1 MLRHGLK
8 NALIP
13 IVTVVGVQAG
23 YLLGGAVLTETVFAW
38 PGVGTLM
45 VQGILARDFPL
56 VQGCVLVVA
65 LASSSSTWRSTALRV
80 ARSTHPLRVSGLSVA
95 SPASTTH
102 ARAAARTLRALGRI
116 ARAIG
121 WPCGWAR
128 LLAVARG
135 RRAWLAAA
143 RPGHGGH
150 TESPAAA
157 ADPGSSR
164 SGTDEFGRDLLARL
178 VWGARVSLLAGV
190 ATAAASM
197 VVGVTLGIL
206 GGFYTGWVETVVM
219 RLTDILMAFPYILLA
234 IAIVAGLGPGL
245 RNAMIAIAIVGFPI
259 YTRLVRSIVLSLRER
274 EFVEAARALGATDPV
289 MLGRHILPHLLS
301 PVIVAFSLDVGAKIL
316 ATAGL
321 SFLGLGT
328 QPPTADWGSM
338 LATGRQF
345 VILSPHVVLLPGLAI
360 FVIVL
365 ALNLVGD
372 ALRDL
377 LDPRAAV
384 R

>member
-1 MLRHGLK
+1 MSVRV
-8 NALIP
+8 A
-13 IVTVVGVQAG
+13 
-23 YLLGGAVLTETVFAW
+23 
-38 PGVGTLM
+38 GVG
-45 VQGILARDFPL
+45 DP
-56 VQGCVLVVA
+56 VV
-65 LASSSSTWRSTALRV
+65 RV
-80 ARSTHPLRVSGLSVA
+80 ASASRVRRGIK
-95 SPASTTH
+95 
-102 ARAAARTLRALGRI
+102 RI
-116 ARAIG
+116 ARRDRLAIV
-121 WPCGWAR
+121 AALV
-128 LLAVARG
+128 LLAAVLVAVL
-135 RRAWLAAA
+135 APWLPLLDPDTVDTPNRL
-143 RPGHGGH
+143 RPPLTAGH
-150 TESPAAA
+150 
-157 ADPGSSR
+157 R
-164 SGTDEFGRDLLARL
+164 LGTDEFGRDLLARL

-190 ATAAASM
+190 ATAAAAM
-197 VVGVTLGIL
+197 VVGVTLGVL

-259 YTRLVRSIVLSLRER
+259 YTRLVRGVVLSLRER
-274 EFVEAARALGATDPV
+274 EFVEAARALGATDP
-289 MLGRHILPHLLS
+289 LILARHILPHLLS
-301 PVIVAFSLDVGAKIL
+301 PLIVAFSLDVGAKIL

-345 VILSPHVVLLPGLAI
+345 VVLSPHVVLLPGLAI

-372 ALRDL
+372 ALRDI
-377 LDPRAAV
+377 LDPRTHT

>member
-1 MLRHGLK
+1 MS
-8 NALIP
+8 
-13 IVTVVGVQAG
+13 V
-23 YLLGGAVLTETVFAW
+23 
-38 PGVGTLM
+38 
-45 VQGILARDFPL
+45 
-56 VQGCVLVVA
+56 
-65 LASSSSTWRSTALRV
+65 RV
-80 ARSTHPLRVSGLSVA
+80 ARVGDPL
-95 SPASTTH
+95 
-102 ARAAARTLRALGRI
+102 ARAADASRLRRGIGRAARRDRFALV
-116 ARAIG
+116 AALV
-121 WPCGWAR
+121 
-128 LLAVARG
+128 LLAVAVV
-135 RRAWLAAA
+135 ALLAPWLPLLDPDTVDTPNRL
-143 RPGHGGH
+143 RPPLTAGH
-150 TESPAAA
+150 
-157 ADPGSSR
+157 R
-164 SGTDEFGRDLLARL
+164 LGTDEFGRDLLARL

-190 ATAAASM
+190 ATAAAAM
-197 VVGVTLGIL
+197 VTGVTLGIL

-259 YTRLVRSIVLSLRER
+259 YTRLVRGVVLSLRER
-274 EFVEAARALGATDPV
+274 EFVEAARALGATDRLI
-289 MLGRHILPHLLS
+289 LGRHILPHLLS

-345 VILSPHVVLLPGLAI
+345 VVLSPHVVLLPGLAI

-377 LDPRAAV
+377 LDPRTHP

>member
-1 MLRHGLK
+1 MSRRLTGNRL
-8 NALIP
+8 A
-13 IVTVVGVQAG
+13 VVAFLVI
-23 YLLGGAVLTETVFAW
+23 LGAVGAALFAPYLPLSDPDTVDTPNRLRPPLT
-38 PGVGTLM
+38 
-45 VQGILARDFPL
+45 
-56 VQGCVLVVA
+56 
-65 LASSSSTWRSTALRV
+65 
-80 ARSTHPLRVSGLSVA
+80 
-95 SPASTTH
+95 
-102 ARAAARTLRALGRI
+102 
-116 ARAIG
+116 
-121 WPCGWAR
+121 
-128 LLAVARG
+128 
-135 RRAWLAAA
+135 
-143 RPGHGGH
+143 PGHWL
-150 TESPAAA
+150 
-157 ADPGSSR
+157 
-164 SGTDEFGRDLLARL
+164 GTDEFGRDLLARL
-178 VWGARVSLLAGV
+178 VWGARVSLVAGA
-190 ATAAASM
+190 ATAAAAM
-197 VVGVTLGIL
+197 LIGVVLGVC
-206 GGFYTGWVETVVM
+206 GGYYTGWSETVIM

-245 RNAMIAIAIVGFPI
+245 RNAMIAITIVGFPI
-259 YTRLVRSIVLSLRER
+259 YTRLVRGIVLSVRER
-274 EFVEAARALGATDPV
+274 EFVEAARALGSTDRLILV
-289 MLGRHILPHLLS
+289 RHVAPQLLS

-377 LDPRAAV
+377 LDPRTYA

>member
-1 MLRHGLK
+1 MSVRL
-8 NALIP
+8 A
-13 IVTVVGVQAG
+13 TVP
-23 YLLGGAVLTETVFAW
+23 GAVER
-38 PGVGTLM
+38 GTN
-45 VQGILARDFPL
+45 ATR
-56 VQGCVLVVA
+56 
-65 LASSSSTWRSTALRV
+65 RS
-80 ARSTHPLRVSGLSVA
+80 
-95 SPASTTH
+95 
-102 ARAAARTLRALGRI
+102 RALVRI
-116 ARAIG
+116 ARRNRLAVL
-121 WPCGWAR
+121 AALT
-128 LLAVARG
+128 LLAAVLLALL
-135 RRAWLAAA
+135 APWLPLLDPDTVDTPSRLRSPLTA
-143 RPGHGGH
+143 GH
-150 TESPAAA
+150 
-157 ADPGSSR
+157 R
-164 SGTDEFGRDLLARL
+164 LGTDEFGRDLLARL

-190 ATAAASM
+190 GTAAAAM
-197 VVGVTLGIL
+197 LIGVTLGIL
-206 GGFYTGWVETVVM
+206 GGFYTGWVETAVM

-259 YTRLVRSIVLSLRER
+259 YTRLVRGVVLSLRER
-274 EFVEAARALGATDPV
+274 EFVEAARALGATDPLI
-289 MLGRHILPHLLS
+289 LGRHILPHLLS

-360 FVIVL
+360 FAIVM

-377 LDPRAAV
+377 LDPRTHA

>member
-1 MLRHGLK
+1 MNRRVGRNRL
-8 NALIP
+8 ALLALL
-13 IVTVVGVQAG
+13 VLVGVVLAAG
-23 YLLGGAVLTETVFAW
+23 LAPHLPLADPDTVDTANRLRPLFT
-38 PGVGTLM
+38 PG
-45 VQGILARDFPL
+45 
-56 VQGCVLVVA
+56 
-65 LASSSSTWRSTALRV
+65 
-80 ARSTHPLRVSGLSVA
+80 HPL
-95 SPASTTH
+95 
-102 ARAAARTLRALGRI
+102 
-116 ARAIG
+116 
-121 WPCGWAR
+121 
-128 LLAVARG
+128 
-135 RRAWLAAA
+135 
-143 RPGHGGH
+143 
-150 TESPAAA
+150 
-157 ADPGSSR
+157 
-164 SGTDEFGRDLLARL
+164 GTDEFGRDLLSRL
-178 VWGARVSLLAGV
+178 VWGARVSLLAGA
-190 ATAAASM
+190 ATAAAAM
-197 VVGVTLGIL
+197 LVGVVLGVL
-206 GGFYTGWVETVVM
+206 SGYYSGWPETVIM

-259 YTRLVRSIVLSLRER
+259 YTRLVRGIVLSVRGR
-274 EFVEAARALGATDPV
+274 EFVEAARALGSTDR
-289 MLGRHILPHLLS
+289 LILLRHIVPQLLS

-377 LDPRAAV
+377 LDPRSYSS
-384 R
+384 

>member
-1 MLRHGLK
+1 MSKRAGRNRL
-8 NALIP
+8 ALLALLIL
-13 IVTVVGVQAG
+13 VGV
-23 YLLGGAVLTETVFAW
+23 V
-38 PGVGTLM
+38 
-45 VQGILARDFPL
+45 
-56 VQGCVLVVA
+56 
-65 LASSSSTWRSTALRV
+65 
-80 ARSTHPLRVSGLSVA
+80 
-95 SPASTTH
+95 
-102 ARAAARTLRALGRI
+102 
-116 ARAIG
+116 
-121 WPCGWAR
+121 
-128 LLAVARG
+128 
-135 RRAWLAAA
+135 LAACLA
-143 RPGHGGH
+143 PHLPLADPDTVDTANRLRPLFTPGHLL
-150 TESPAAA
+150 
-157 ADPGSSR
+157 
-164 SGTDEFGRDLLARL
+164 GTDEFGRDLLSRL
-178 VWGARVSLLAGV
+178 VWGARVSLLAGA
-190 ATAAASM
+190 ATAAAAM
-197 VVGVTLGIL
+197 LVGVVLGVL
-206 GGFYTGWVETVVM
+206 SGYYSGWPETVIM

-259 YTRLVRSIVLSLRER
+259 YTRLVRGIVLSVRGR
-274 EFVEAARALGATDPV
+274 EFVEAARALGSTDR
-289 MLGRHILPHLLS
+289 LILLRHIMPQLLS

-377 LDPRAAV
+377 LDPRSYSS
-384 R
+384 